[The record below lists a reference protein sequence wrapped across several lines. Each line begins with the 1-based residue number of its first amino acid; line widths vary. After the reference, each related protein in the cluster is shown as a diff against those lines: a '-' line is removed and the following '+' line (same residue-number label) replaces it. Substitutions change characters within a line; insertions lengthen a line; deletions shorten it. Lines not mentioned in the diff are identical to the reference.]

1 MGNCCCCC
9 CASKSVELN
18 GSPSFYR
25 YPTVPEEREPL
36 SSHHVTP
43 AAFSTALL
51 VDTNLDT
58 SSPDTYRPPPMPM
71 PYETYVGRPRTPP
84 GNPDGIKNEAAVQEI
99 NIETGGALNSADA
112 AEAADKDSKES
123 EGNKDSEG
131 NVQTDTQL
139 DAIKEV
145 EDELEKSEELKKS
158 NVAVLFPP
166 QEECPICLEEY
177 DAENP
182 KMSTKCEHH
191 FHLSCILEWMERS
204 DTCPVCDQET
214 VFNPAIDE

>member
-1 MGNCCCCC
+1 MKHMWK
-9 CASKSVELN
+9 AKD
-18 GSPSFYR
+18 
-25 YPTVPEEREPL
+25 
-36 SSHHVTP
+36 
-43 AAFSTALL
+43 STRQ
-51 VDTNLDT
+51 
-58 SSPDTYRPPPMPM
+58 S
-71 PYETYVGRPRTPP
+71 
-84 GNPDGIKNEAAVQEI
+84 DGIKNEAAVQEI

-158 NVAVLFPP
+158 NVAMLFPP

-204 DTCPVCDQET
+204 DTCPKSVIRKR
-214 VFNPAIDE
+214 FNPAKVMNSNENSAYRRLVTQVTFVVCQEVLFNAVSMSLQL

>member
-9 CASKSVELN
+9 ASKGVELN
-18 GSPSFYR
+18 GSPSFCR

-36 SSHHVTP
+36 SSHNVT
-43 AAFSTALL
+43 AAALSTALL

-84 GNPDGIKNEAAVQEI
+84 GNQDGIKNDAAVQETST
-99 NIETGGALNSADA
+99 ETGVALNTADA
-112 AEAADKDSKES
+112 VEAAEKDNKES
-123 EGNKDSEG
+123 EGI
-131 NVQTDTQL
+131 VQADVPL
-139 DAIKEV
+139 AAPKEV
-145 EDELEKSEELKKS
+145 EDELEESEELKKS
-158 NVAVLFPP
+158 NILVFLPP

-214 VFNPAIDE
+214 VFNPAIDG

>member
-9 CASKSVELN
+9 CASKGVELN

-36 SSHHVTP
+36 SSHHVTA

-84 GNPDGIKNEAAVQEI
+84 GNPDGIKNEAAVQET
-99 NIETGGALNSADA
+99 NSEAGGALNSADA
-112 AEAADKDSKES
+112 AEAVDKDKKE
-123 EGNKDSEG
+123 SEG
-131 NVQTDTQL
+131 NVQTADIQL

-145 EDELEKSEELKKS
+145 EDELEKSDEFKKS
-158 NVAVLFPP
+158 NILVLLPP

-182 KMSTKCEHH
+182 KMSTKCEHQ

>member
-9 CASKSVELN
+9 GSKGVELN

-36 SSHHVTP
+36 SSNHVTA

-71 PYETYVGRPRTPP
+71 PYETYVDRPRTAA
-84 GNPDGIKNEAAVQEI
+84 GNPDGIKNRAAVQET
-99 NIETGGALNSADA
+99 NTETGGALNSADA
-112 AEAADKDSKES
+112 AEAADKDSK
-123 EGNKDSEG
+123 GSEG
-131 NVQTDTQL
+131 NVQTDIQL
-139 DAIKEV
+139 DVVKEV

-158 NVAVLFPP
+158 NIPVILPP

>member
-9 CASKSVELN
+9 CASKGVELN

-36 SSHHVTP
+36 SSHHVTA
-43 AAFSTALL
+43 AAFSSAALL

-71 PYETYVGRPRTPP
+71 PYETYAGRPRTPP

-99 NIETGGALNSADA
+99 NIETGGALNVADA
-112 AEAADKDSKES
+112 AEAVDKDKE
-123 EGNKDSEG
+123 ESEG
-131 NVQTDTQL
+131 NVQTDIQL
-139 DAIKEV
+139 DTIKEV
-145 EDELEKSEELKKS
+145 EDELEKSEELKKPKLPVS
-158 NVAVLFPP
+158 LPP

>member
-9 CASKSVELN
+9 CASKRVELN

-25 YPTVPEEREPL
+25 YPMVPEEREPL
-36 SSHHVTP
+36 SSHHVTA

-71 PYETYVGRPRTPP
+71 PYETYVGRSRTPP
-84 GNPDGIKNEAAVQEI
+84 GPDGIKNEAAVQET
-99 NIETGGALNSADA
+99 NSETGGALNSADTP
-112 AEAADKDSKES
+112 EAVDKDKKES

-131 NVQTDTQL
+131 NVQTDIQL

-145 EDELEKSEELKKS
+145 EDDLEKSDDLKKS
-158 NVAVLFPP
+158 NVPVVLPP

-204 DTCPVCDQET
+204 ETCPVCDQET
-214 VFNPAIDE
+214 VFNPAIDG